1 MKAEALYIK
10 IDKTTKNGVTET
22 HLFPSDTDFVCIK
35 SYTNS
40 RKREGGAPSISAS
53 FYFSRPLDKEWSR
66 EEYVE
71 FDGEKYYATSI
82 PSSSKDGTS
91 GLYKHE
97 ASFTSKREVLDNTL
111 FFDVVSQKPND
122 TNGGDKYRS
131 NQTKFSFGGNIN
143 EFVSRINDSM
153 AYCGLYDKNGVDG
166 YCIVVDEGYGTDEIK
181 ELSFESQY
189 LSAVIQLIKTTFE
202 LDYYW
207 VGKICHIGSVQHDLS
222 TSGNYGSRYVLQY
235 GSDAALMSIQRS
247 NTNNKAIDVITG
259 CGSSDNIPYYYPNED
274 EFGTAKY
281 NIENANGSTIKNISI
296 EKLNKWASSDIY
308 NKPFILFD
316 VAEGSADIN
325 TSAYS
330 IEKGIVVKSDTQ
342 QNPGQTMGNN
352 TIADETFVP
361 TLQHSGLFG
370 YFLTKYYDPNVDFT
384 SFGYI
389 VSNGSSTPA
398 NIKNVKTNYVFPM
411 HISIEGHA
419 GSILDMSKF
428 EVSAFLYTLDGM
440 RSGGSILSWESSSV
454 IKTVS
459 IHSDAVSPYPLKD
472 KAGNPIKKYMFPY
485 DGDYTIDITIE
496 ISINFQL
503 SASVSANPSIWRA
516 INSYERK
523 FTFTG
528 SGLNYTLKSEGSGL
542 YMTCG
547 EELKCEY
554 ENCGIT
560 FADVEKV
567 LKAKARWIYVTQDNG
582 KGKWVL
588 EKDPNSNEN
597 TATKVYIT
605 GRKWIT
611 PSTNLMPSIYRK
623 SEGAD
628 RFYYATNTPSDDQRE
643 IYTIPGT
650 NTLYHFNNLY
660 KDKNPHQGYVTFDDI
675 KPTIRGI
682 RNDVIQKDGL
692 GQLFCEIAD
701 VAFDKADSDAK
712 DENGNF
718 LHPYFYIKLHKFS
731 GEFGFDLFKHALE
744 SESGKI
750 EMIECHGCPA
760 CSFPIMCYWDKA
772 NNICYNPVSVD
783 KNGNL
788 KAVREDYQDY
798 IMQESDIK
806 SDTLNQNS
814 QTKEI
819 WIAVQKE
826 TSTLGV
832 VMPNASAGLKPQKGD
847 KFVITGIKAPLV
859 LITAAE
865 RRLDE
870 ALIKHMSEN
879 NEDKFNYSVKFSRI
893 FLQENTDFA
902 AMLSENT
909 KLTIKYNNELIDVFV
924 SNYQVKIDDNVL
936 TSVEVE
942 LVTSLE
948 VGQNDIKQIVQSVEG
963 EVVRSLGN
971 IPTGGSGFNAA
982 IADKMYLS
990 KVKKDTAQEPINFE
1004 KGLTFGNGAY
1014 RVTPEGVAIFKGLI
1028 SQIFKSGALGSGFKL
1043 GDYNGSGDSYLE
1055 VDRLLVRKAAEFVR
1069 LVIRELQSVGGE
1081 IVLSPAAMKIS
1092 NVVYFEKGVYL
1103 PEYEALPLRYNVYRC
1118 YFSQKKGDEE
1128 IENQF
1133 VEGDLVR
1140 CQTFNVKE
1148 GVSENVKNRYY
1159 WRKVYKVGKDF
1170 IDVLADFCDTG
1181 SDIPQAGDELVQMG
1195 NTTDTARQSVV
1206 VLSAYGADAP
1216 SLKMYEG
1223 VDSYSLENKEVF
1235 VLSRQEMFAIA
1246 DKFRFVTRKANGE
1259 IESTQS
1265 FAELVMSVDGLRT
1278 TVNRNKEELDGE
1290 IKSTQSQIIQ
1300 TANDIRTEVRRDYST
1315 KKDVNDQIAAVSS
1328 SITQTATQIAMKV
1341 GYTLAERRNLL
1352 VGSLFRKQGEGFFLL
1367 RSKIYRTSAH
1377 EGANVIFAPEAKAGG
1392 VQWGGAANSR
1402 NIHVTKGKTYTLAFW
1417 ARTKSGKVEI
1427 VGETIWHSSA
1437 TDTSRPGGYT
1447 GPNGSAYLGGAT
1459 ITPSDGW
1466 YLYQKTFTVA
1476 ANAPYEWISV
1486 ACLKVNASTASQQ
1499 AYIAH
1504 PILIEGTAK
1513 DLVCWSASP
1522 NDYNYIGGNLLD
1534 NTRTFTKVGNLM
1546 RLDASIV
1553 TNESYNNGCSVIYAY
1568 GASGYVEMAQWSVN
1582 TIIKKDEDYIFSFM
1596 AKGSGNL
1603 DAYMYSGT
1611 NLSIFAEDSERDT
1624 TTSNADGGRR
1634 FSLTSEWKRY
1644 WVHWRSEGIGIPN
1657 LVLIRCL
1664 QGGKAWVTMPKLEV
1678 GATPTDWIEG
1688 KSGFIEDSGIAAKL
1702 LRTGLDIENGKIT
1715 ATADRFEI
1723 RNNSGETTASVN
1735 EKGEFET
1742 YSGLFSGFV
1751 RKRLTTITL
1760 NNIDKYLS
1768 KKKPIQNGYVTLDF
1782 VAAGS
1787 YIELSGNFGSKLGSA
1802 YPVVTLPFYQPAN
1815 TAWKAL
1821 VSDSLIGEAFT
1832 PKGAAAYL
1840 GQTFIIRNNTSGS
1853 PTTTINLVGY
1863 TSLVGGKD
1871 ISKPYWLE
1879 RGWMA
1884 ILTCEFVYVPANRTY
1899 SIVWNGYNVPFESP
1913 TAQSDDGKPVNDG
1926 GEQEA
1931 MSDDPTTEEEQSKE

>member
-97 ASFTSKREVLDNTL
+97 ASFVSKREVLDNTL

-131 NQTKFSFGGNIN
+131 NQTKFSFGGDID

-166 YCIVVDEGYGTDEIK
+166 YCIVVDEGYGADEIK

-207 VGKICHIGSVQHDLS
+207 VGKICHVGSVQHDLS

-296 EKLNKWASSDIY
+296 DKLNKWASSDIY

-325 TSAYS
+325 TGIVYS
-330 IEKGIVVKSDTQ
+330 IEKGVVVKSDTQ

-361 TLQHSGLFG
+361 TLQHPGLFG

-440 RSGGSILSWESSSV
+440 RSGSSILSWESSSV

-472 KAGNPIKKYMFPY
+472 RVGNPIKKYMFPY

-503 SASVSANPSIWRA
+503 SASVSAQPSIWQA

-528 SGLNYTLKSEGSGL
+528 SGLNYTLKSEDSGL

-567 LKAKARWIYVTQDNG
+567 LKAKARWIYATQDNG

-783 KNGNL
+783 RNGNL

-1004 KGLTFGNGAY
+1004 KGLTFGNGAH

-1103 PEYEALPLRYNVYRC
+1103 PEYEGLPLRYNVYRC

-1133 VEGDLVR
+1133 VMGDLVR

-1148 GVSENVKNRYY
+1148 GVNENVKNRYY

-1170 IDVLADFCDTG
+1170 IDLLADDCDTG

-1195 NTTDTARQSVV
+1195 NVYDTARQSVV

-1259 IESTQS
+1259 IKSTQS

-1278 TVNRNKEELDGE
+1278 TVKNNKSEVDGQ
-1290 IKSTQSQIIQ
+1290 ISKISSQ
-1300 TANDIRTEVRRDYST
+1300 
-1315 KKDVNDQIAAVSS
+1315 
-1328 SITQTATQIAMKV
+1328 ITQTAGKITTLTNEQTAMGNKISKIEQSTEKISLQV
-1341 GYTLAERRNLL
+1341 ETTTNLKNSI
-1352 VGSLFRKQGEGFFLL
+1352 VGSAL
-1367 RSKIYRTSAH
+1367 RPWDEITKITAAHSQKVEITS
-1377 EGANVIFAPEAKAGG
+1377 GGG
-1392 VQWGGAANSR
+1392 VGGSNYATFSASGATANTYTGLYFKDVRVSA
-1402 NIHVTKGKTYTLAFW
+1402 GKTYVFSVWAKIVTLLDNGAYYSIKRFDGGTEG
-1417 ARTKSGKVEI
+1417 AVVKSGNI
-1427 VGETIWHSSA
+1427 YLSI
-1437 TDTSRPGGYT
+1437 GGWKLFT
-1447 GPNGSAYLGGAT
+1447 A
-1459 ITPSDGW
+1459 
-1466 YLYQKTFTVA
+1466 TFTVPDGCTKLLLELA
-1476 ANAPYEWISV
+1476 VRRNGAIDVCRPMIM
-1486 ACLKVNASTASQQ
+1486 
-1499 AYIAH
+1499 
-1504 PILIEGTAK
+1504 EGTEYGG
-1513 DLVCWSASP
+1513 WSLSP
-1522 NDYNYIGGNLLD
+1522 YDKTEAG
-1534 NTRTFTKVGNLM
+1534 
-1546 RLDASIV
+1546 
-1553 TNESYNNGCSVIYAY
+1553 
-1568 GASGYVEMAQWSVN
+1568 
-1582 TIIKKDEDYIFSFM
+1582 
-1596 AKGSGNL
+1596 
-1603 DAYMYSGT
+1603 
-1611 NLSIFAEDSERDT
+1611 
-1624 TTSNADGGRR
+1624 
-1634 FSLTSEWKRY
+1634 
-1644 WVHWRSEGIGIPN
+1644 
-1657 LVLIRCL
+1657 
-1664 QGGKAWVTMPKLEV
+1664 KLE
-1678 GATPTDWIEG
+1678 
-1688 KSGFIEDSGIAAKL
+1688 SGLKRAGIDLEDD
-1702 LRTGLDIENGKIT
+1702 TIT
-1715 ATADRFEI
+1715 ATANKFMVK
-1723 RNNSGETTASVN
+1723 NNSGEVTASVN
-1735 EKGEFET
+1735 EDGLLEVGA
-1742 YSGLFSGFV
+1742 GLFSGLI
-1751 RKRLTTITL
+1751 R
-1760 NNIDKYLS
+1760 
-1768 KKKPIQNGYVTLDF
+1768 KKKTIITPDKLGGYTEENSINGYIRLNF
-1782 VAAGS
+1782 VKTGS
-1787 YIELSGNFGSKLGSA
+1787 FVELSGDIGKKTGGN
-1802 YPVVTLPFYQPAN
+1802 YPTIILPFHNPNASN
-1815 TAWKAL
+1815 A
-1821 VSDSLIGEAFT
+1821 SLGVTSEEAAT
-1832 PKGAAAYL
+1832 CL
-1840 GQTFIIRNNTSGS
+1840 GQTFIVRNNTS
-1853 PTTTINLVGY
+1853 PAITINIVGY
-1863 TSLVGGKD
+1863 TSLVGG
-1871 ISKPYWLE
+1871 SNTARPYWLE
-1879 RGWMA
+1879 SGWMA
-1884 ILTCEFVYVPANRTY
+1884 VLTCELVYVSNANTY
-1899 SIVWNGYNVPFESP
+1899 AIVWNGYNVPFTAP
-1913 TAQSDDGKPVNDG
+1913 TAHSDEGGDAVADEG
-1926 GEQEA
+1926 GEPTA
-1931 MSDDPTTEEEQSKE
+1931 DDPTTTEEEQPKE

>member
-10 IDKTTKNGVTET
+10 IDKTTKDGVTET

-419 GSILDMSKF
+419 GSILDMSEF

-718 LHPYFYIKLHKFS
+718 LHPHFYIKLHKFS

-870 ALIKHMSEN
+870 ALVKHMSEN

-893 FLQENTDFA
+893 FLQENIDFA

-924 SNYQVKIDDNVL
+924 NNYQVKIDDNVL

-942 LVTSLE
+942 LATSLE
-948 VGQNDIKQIVQSVEG
+948 VGQNDIKQIAQSVEE

-971 IPTGGSGFNAA
+971 IPAGGSGFNAA

-990 KVKKDTAQEPINFE
+990 KIKKDTAQEPINFE
-1004 KGLTFGNGAY
+1004 KGLTFGNGAH

-1028 SQIFKSGALGSGFKL
+1028 SQIFKSGALGFGFKL

-1148 GVSENVKNRYY
+1148 GVNENVKNRYY

-1235 VLSRQEMFAIA
+1235 VLSRKEMFAIA
-1246 DKFRFVTRKANGE
+1246 NKFKFVTRNANGE
-1259 IESTQS
+1259 IKSTQS
-1265 FAELVMSVDGLRT
+1265 FAELVMSVDGLKS
-1278 TVNRNKEELDGE
+1278 TVNNNKSEVDGQ
-1290 IKSTQSQIIQ
+1290 ISKISSQ
-1300 TANDIRTEVRRDYST
+1300 
-1315 KKDVNDQIAAVSS
+1315 
-1328 SITQTATQIAMKV
+1328 ITQTAGKITTLTKEQTAMGNKISKIEQSTEKISLQV
-1341 GYTLAERRNLL
+1341 ETTTNLKNCI
-1352 VGSLFRKQGEGFFLL
+1352 VGSAL
-1367 RSKIYRTSAH
+1367 RPWDDIVKIAAGLSQAVNIIN
-1377 EGANVIFAPEAKAGG
+1377 GGG
-1392 VQWGGAANSR
+1392 VGGSNYAVFNAQ
-1402 NIHVTKGKTYTLAFW
+1402 
-1417 ARTKSGKVEI
+1417 
-1427 VGETIWHSSA
+1427 
-1437 TDTSRPGGYT
+1437 
-1447 GPNGSAYLGGAT
+1447 GAT
-1459 ITPSDGW
+1459 ANTWTGLYFKDVRVTPG
-1466 YLYQKTFTVA
+1466 
-1476 ANAPYEWISV
+1476 
-1486 ACLKVNASTASQQ
+1486 
-1499 AYIAH
+1499 
-1504 PILIEGTAK
+1504 
-1513 DLVCWSASP
+1513 
-1522 NDYNYIGGNLLD
+1522 
-1534 NTRTFTKVGNLM
+1534 
-1546 RLDASIV
+1546 
-1553 TNESYNNGCSVIYAY
+1553 
-1568 GASGYVEMAQWSVN
+1568 
-1582 TIIKKDEDYIFSFM
+1582 KKYIFSVWTKVIR
-1596 AKGSGNL
+1596 ATDSGAYYTIKRFDNGVAGAVVESKNYPNIVGDWALYTSQITVPSGCSRLLIETAIRKNGTINL
-1603 DAYMYSGT
+1603 CRLMLMEGT
-1611 NLSIFAEDSERDT
+1611 EYGGWSLSPYDKTEA
-1624 TTSNADGGRR
+1624 G
-1634 FSLTSEWKRY
+1634 
-1644 WVHWRSEGIGIPN
+1644 
-1657 LVLIRCL
+1657 
-1664 QGGKAWVTMPKLEV
+1664 KLE
-1678 GATPTDWIEG
+1678 TDL
-1688 KSGFIEDSGIAAKL
+1688 KSTGI
-1702 LRTGLDIENGKIT
+1702 DIENGKIT
-1715 ATADRFEI
+1715 ATADKFEI
-1723 RNNSGETTASVN
+1723 RNNSGKVTASVN
-1735 EKGEFET
+1735 KDGVLEVG
-1742 YSGLFSGFV
+1742 SGV
-1751 RKRLTTITL
+1751 
-1760 NNIDKYLS
+1760 
-1768 KKKPIQNGYVTLDF
+1768 
-1782 VAAGS
+1782 
-1787 YIELSGNFGSKLGSA
+1787 FGG
-1802 YPVVTLPFYQPAN
+1802 
-1815 TAWKAL
+1815 
-1821 VSDSLIGEAFT
+1821 
-1832 PKGAAAYL
+1832 
-1840 GQTFIIRNNTSGS
+1840 
-1853 PTTTINLVGY
+1853 
-1863 TSLVGGKD
+1863 SLVGVSGTFSKLMHVLNSNVS
-1871 ISKPYWLE
+1871 ISFDQIHGGFLLKGYTINDGSMRVYGDFSVDGETNVGVIRTGDTWV
-1879 RGWMA
+1879 RGSFGALNRVCASISDGLMR
-1884 ILTCEFVYVPANRTY
+1884 VYSGEELFAETQLKTSSNNGITY
-1899 SIVWNGYNVPFESP
+1899 YNVPCQVDVLHEGFTLVNNFGNGAPIDTFVFKGNSRANLVYNFKLSYTQKITVLHAVDLVKNKIFVPICGKNTELVGGLALQLWKAPRGFASP
-1913 TAQSDDGKPVNDG
+1913 SMPSVPGQDVFVISRYDNSWA
-1926 GEQEA
+1926 
-1931 MSDDPTTEEEQSKE
+1931 